1 MARLKLSLPED
12 LPFSTELTVRV
23 GDVNYGGHLGNDS
36 LLGLLHEARIRFLAS
51 LGYSEL
57 DVAGHGMIMGDVAI
71 VYKAQ
76 AFLGDVLRIDVGTMD
91 FTGSGCDV
99 IYRVVR
105 PADGETI
112 ALAKTGIVLFDYDRG
127 RPVRWPDDARAAF
140 GGGGQEAE

>member
-71 VYKAQ
+71 
-76 AFLGDVLRIDVGTMD
+76 DVGTMD

>member
-1 MARLKLSLPED
+1 MARLKLSLPDD
-12 LPFSTELTVRV
+12 LPFAIELTVRV

-36 LLGLLHEARIRFLAS
+36 LLGLLHEARVRFLDS

-76 AFLGDVLRIDVGTMD
+76 AFLADCLRIEVGTMD

-99 IYRVVR
+99 VYRVNRV
-105 PADGETI
+105 ADGVVI
-112 ALAKTGIVLFDYDRG
+112 ALAKTGIALFD
-127 RPVRWPDDARAAF
+127 
-140 GGGGQEAE
+140 

>member
-1 MARLKLSLPED
+1 MARLKLSLPDD
-12 LPFSTELTVRV
+12 LPFAIELTVRV

-36 LLGLLHEARIRFLAS
+36 LLGLLHEARIRFLGS

-76 AFLGDVLRIDVGTMD
+76 AFLGDGLRIEVGTMD

-99 IYRVVR
+99 VYRVNRV
-105 PADGETI
+105 ADGVVI
-112 ALAKTGIVLFDYDRG
+112 ALAKTGIALFDYDRG
-127 RPVRWPDDARAAF
+127 RPVRWPDVARTKF
-140 GGGGQEAE
+140 GG

>member
-1 MARLKLSLPED
+1 MARLKLTLPDD
-12 LPFSTELTVRV
+12 LPFATELTVRV

-36 LLGLLHEARIRFLAS
+36 LLGLLHEARIRYLGS

-76 AFLGDVLRIDVGTMD
+76 AFLGDCLRVEVGTMD

-99 IYRVVR
+99 VYRVTRV
-105 PADGETI
+105 ADGVVI
-112 ALAKTGIVLFDYDRG
+112 ALAKTGIAIFDYERN
-127 RPVRWPDDARAAF
+127 RPVRWPAAALAKF
-140 GGGGQEAE
+140 GG